1 MDKVKKHM
9 LIRSLLIHTLPI
21 RTLPHNVLHMIKE
34 YSRPL
39 TKPNWRRSKPII
51 STYQLYLRCRL
62 NIQSRFKLHCI
73 IINNIYK
80 TDWFYM
86 YIFIKDKGIYRYCY
100 YNNICDSTI
109 VNIDGIKEAV
119 YLYNG
124 NNLFYEYRCVY

>member
-1 MDKVKKHM
+1 M
-9 LIRSLLIHTLPI
+9 LTRSLLMRSLPI
-21 RTLPHNVLHMIKE
+21 NVLHLIKE

-62 NIQSRFKLHCI
+62 NIEKKFKLYCI
-73 IINNIYK
+73 IIDNIYK
-80 TDWFYM
+80 TDWYYM
-86 YIFIKDKGIYRYCY
+86 YIFIKDKGIHRYCY

-109 VNIDGIKEAV
+109 VNIEGVKEAV

-124 NNLFYEYRCVY
+124 NNLFYEYKCVY

>member
-1 MDKVKKHM
+1 MDQVKKHM
-9 LIRSLLIHTLPI
+9 LTRSLLMRSLPI
-21 RTLPHNVLHMIKE
+21 NVLHLIKE

-62 NIQSRFKLHCI
+62 NIEKKFKLYCI
-73 IINNIYK
+73 IIDNIYK
-80 TDWFYM
+80 TDWYYM
-86 YIFIKDKGIYRYCY
+86 YIFIKDKGIHRYCY

-109 VNIDGIKEAV
+109 VNIEGVKEAV

-124 NNLFYEYRCVY
+124 NNLFYEYKCVY